1 MTPPNEIPL
10 CTSNHCATDVYRE
23 RAEDADLSRP
33 AGVAQDN
40 NAEGAFRWSRAM
52 ICSRDED
59 SASTNASSLSRWV
72 VSSERCPTSHRGDSG
87 AAT

>member
-52 ICSRDED
+52 ICITQGVMLHTVTTQTIED
-59 SASTNASSLSRWV
+59 FDHLRRQRPLS
-72 VSSERCPTSHRGDSG
+72 
-87 AAT
+87 